1 MKYFRIIIIWF
12 LVVFLSSCRANL
24 ERKASESY
32 RHAEEIGVV
41 LRRLDS
47 LSSTIAERQHIKI
60 EFYPLEYGPGKPE
73 SGGPSP
79 TAPCSTMPA
88 DSLGLAPSWGG
99 FGGMGAVKSIE
110 IDTERDATT
119 TSTSAVDSTSVF
131 KTDDAATLQ
140 EDKKTE
146 AKQDNGTVLIVA
158 VAAAVVLILALLIII
173 RKLFHK

>member
-47 LSSTIAERQHIKI
+47 LSSTIAERQHIKV
-60 EFYPLEYGPGKPE
+60 EFYPLSEY
-73 SGGPSP
+73 SGWPIPTPDTDTAAQIGPSERK
-79 TAPCSTMPA
+79 ARFG
-88 DSLGLAPSWGG
+88 DGG
-99 FGGMGAVKSIE
+99 GIGAVKSIE
-110 IDTERDATT
+110 IIKETEA
-119 TSTSAVDSTSVF
+119 STHSNMLTDSSSVF
-131 KTDDAATLQ
+131 KTDDAATRQ

-158 VAAAVVLILALLIII
+158 VAAAVVLILALLIILK
-173 RKLFHK
+173 KLFPK

>member
-1 MKYFRIIIIWF
+1 MKYFLNIIFWF
-12 LVVFLSSCRANL
+12 MVVFLSSCRANL

-47 LSSTIAERQHIKI
+47 LSSTIAERQHIKV
-60 EFYPLEYGPGKPE
+60 EFYPLSEY
-73 SGGPSP
+73 SGWPIPTPDTDTDTAAQIGPSERK
-79 TAPCSTMPA
+79 ARFG
-88 DSLGLAPSWGG
+88 DGG
-99 FGGMGAVKSIE
+99 GIGAVKSIE
-110 IDTERDATT
+110 IIKETEA
-119 TSTSAVDSTSVF
+119 STHSNTLTDSSSVF
-131 KTDDAATLQ
+131 KTDDAATRQ

>member
-12 LVVFLSSCRANL
+12 LVVFLSGCRANL

-60 EFYPLEYGPGKPE
+60 EFYEPQGPEMPNTGKE
-73 SGGPSP
+73 SLTPAAPSATSLGNASP
-79 TAPCSTMPA
+79 TGSV
-88 DSLGLAPSWGG
+88 GG
-99 FGGMGAVKSIE
+99 GVGAVKSIE
-110 IDTERDATT
+110 ISTEAEA
-119 TSTSAVDSTSVF
+119 STHSNTLTDSSSVF
-131 KTDDAATLQ
+131 KTDDAATRQ

-146 AKQDNGTVLIVA
+146 SKQDNGTVLIVA